1 MANLEKTTIPT
12 TKPAAKPRGRPLA
25 FNQDK
30 ALEAALKVFWSR
42 GYEGT
47 SMAEL
52 TEALGINKPS
62 IYAAFGNKE
71 ELFRQALA
79 RYVSGPVAFV
89 SEVKKL
95 ATARQVVESFLK
107 QAAEGFANKDT
118 PNGCLIVQAA
128 LTCGQSSSVVQQE
141 LIAYRKHF
149 EAGFAERFEQAKAEG
164 DLPQQADSKQLAKYV
179 ATIHQGMSV
188 QASTGATR
196 EELLALVEMAMKSW
210 PTAI

>member
-1 MANLEKTTIPT
+1 MTNMENTSSPSA
-12 TKPAAKPRGRPLA
+12 KPAAKPRGRPLA

-30 ALEAALKVFWSR
+30 ALDAALKVFWSH

-47 SMAEL
+47 SMVEL

-71 ELFRQALA
+71 ELFRQALT
-79 RYVSGPVAFV
+79 RYVSGPAAFV

-95 ATARQVVESFLK
+95 ATARQVVESFLL
-107 QAAEGFANKDT
+107 QAAEFFTNKVT

-128 LTCGQSSSVVQQE
+128 LTCGQSSSAVQQE
-141 LIAYRKHF
+141 LIAYRKHV
-149 EAGFAERFEQAKAEG
+149 EAGFAARFEQAKTEG
-164 DLPQQADSKQLAKYV
+164 DLSQQADSKQLAKYV

-188 QASTGATR
+188 QAITGATR

>member
-1 MANLEKTTIPT
+1 MANTENTIKPT
-12 TKPAAKPRGRPLA
+12 AKPRGRPLA
-25 FNQDK
+25 FNQEE
-30 ALEAALKVFWSR
+30 ALDAALNVFWSR

-79 RYVSGPVAFV
+79 RYVSGPAAFV
-89 SEVKKL
+89 TEVKKQ
-95 ATARQVVESFLK
+95 ATAYQVVESFLR
-107 QAAEGFANKDT
+107 QAADFFTSKET

-128 LTCGQSSSVVQQE
+128 LTCGQNSSVIQQE
-141 LIAYRKHF
+141 LIAYRKSF
-149 EAGFAERFEQAKAEG
+149 EERFAERFELAKVQG
-164 DLPQQADSKQLAKYV
+164 DLPQQIDSRKLAKYV

-188 QASTGATR
+188 QASSGATR
-196 EELLALVEMAMKSW
+196 EELLAVVEMALRNW
-210 PTAI
+210 PTNI

>member
-1 MANLEKTTIPT
+1 MNNVNTTEKSIKLP
-12 TKPAAKPRGRPLA
+12 AKPRGRPLA
-25 FNQDK
+25 FNHDE
-30 ALEAALKVFWSR
+30 ALDAALHVFWSR

-71 ELFRQALA
+71 TLFRQALA
-79 RYVSGPVAFV
+79 RYVAGPVAFV
-89 SEVKKL
+89 TEVKKQ
-95 ATARQVVESFLK
+95 ATARQVVESFLL
-107 QAAEGFANKDT
+107 QAADFFTNKNT

-128 LTCGQSSSVVQQE
+128 LTCGQSSNAIQQE
-141 LIAYRKHF
+141 LILYRKHF
-149 EAGFAERFEQAKAEG
+149 EANFAERFELAKAQG

-188 QASTGATR
+188 QASSGATR
-196 EELLALVEMAMKSW
+196 EELLAVVEMALKNW
-210 PTAI
+210 PTKV

>member
-1 MANLEKTTIPT
+1 MANLEKTTMPT

-30 ALEAALKVFWSR
+30 ALDAALNVFWSR

-71 ELFRQALA
+71 ELFRQALT
-79 RYVSGPVAFV
+79 RYVSGPAAFV

-95 ATARQVVESFLK
+95 ATARQVVESFLQ
-107 QAAEGFANKDT
+107 QAAEFFTNKDT

-128 LTCGQSSSVVQQE
+128 LTCGQSSSAVQQE

-164 DLPQQADSKQLAKYV
+164 DLSQQADSKQLAKYV

-196 EELLALVEMAMKSW
+196 EELLTLVEMAMKSW